1 MRQQEYLLH
10 LTIQSGEIVKVGL
23 NSQSQI
29 SISCDISEI
38 PSVHCTL
45 LISNFKQ
52 DIGPLGSLK
61 FEKNRPIASGF
72 INFPQPQ
79 FFEFKELLMT
89 SPPRPASIYLMTS
102 EYPVN
107 SNGDISIKKSGLS
120 IDILDVRWR
129 YPVF

>member
-23 NSQSQI
+23 KSQFQI

-38 PSVHCTL
+38 PSLHCTL
-45 LISNFKQ
+45 SIFNFKQ
-52 DIGPLGSLK
+52 DLGPLGSLK
-61 FEKNRPIASGF
+61 FEKDRPIASGF
-72 INFPQPQ
+72 INFSKPE
-79 FFEFKELLMT
+79 FFELKELLMT
-89 SPPRPASIYLMTS
+89 SPPRPASIYLLTS

-129 YPVF
+129 YPIF

>member
-38 PSVHCTL
+38 PSLHCTL
-45 LISNFKQ
+45 LISKLKQ
-52 DIGPLGSLK
+52 DLGPVGSLK
-61 FEKNRPIASGF
+61 FEKNRPIASGC
-72 INFPQPQ
+72 INFSEPE

-107 SNGDISIKKSGLS
+107 STGDISIKKSGLS

-129 YPVF
+129 YPIF